1 MRWMNPEKETEPKT
15 PLPLVNLML
24 LHANNNV
31 EGFGLFGA
39 LNQQLLTDCL
49 TVKTLRNV
57 LVARSPAR

>member
-24 LHANNNV
+24 L
-31 EGFGLFGA
+31 
-39 LNQQLLTDCL
+39 NQQLITDCL